1 MFFIYESNLNRIMNI
16 EQGILNADLKI
27 GKATACEVVTRQ

>member
-16 EQGILNADLKI
+16 EQGFLNADLKI
-27 GKATACEVVTRQ
+27 GKATAREVVTRQ